1 MPRFAPLLALLAA
14 LPTVAQPRVGAGQP
28 AGLQARLDAAVAEVM
43 PRVVEWRRHVH
54 QNPELSN
61 REMETAAYV
70 ADHLRRLGIEVE
82 TGVARTGV
90 VGTLRGGRPG
100 PTVALRADMD
110 ALPVTE
116 QTGLPYASTVRTVY
130 NGLDVGVMHACGH
143 DAHVGMLMGV
153 AEVLA
158 EVREDLPGTVVFL
171 FQPAEEGAPAGES
184 PAGAE
189 AMVLEGAIDGVDAVF
204 GVHVTSSFE
213 VGELKTRP
221 GAMMASADDLRIV
234 VRGKQTH
241 GAYPWGG
248 VDPIATS
255 ALIVNGLQTIVSRQ
269 MDLTKAPAV
278 VTIGRIDGGVRS
290 NIIPDSV
297 LMIGTVRA
305 LDDGM
310 RAGLHDRIRR
320 TATQIAESQGA
331 TAEVTIA
338 AEYGYPVTANSAALL
353 RQMTPTLAAVAGDG
367 LDTEVA
373 PVLGAEDFSY
383 YANEVPGLFLW
394 LGIRTPGASR
404 DLFPPNHSP
413 LFRIDEDALPLGVRA
428 LAHLAVD
435 YLEGG
440 EGAAAGGP

>member
-1 MPRFAPLLALLAA
+1 MPKPLVLLLAA
-14 LPTVAQPRVGAGQP
+14 LVAAPLAAAPAAAQATPDDDLTERVD
-28 AGLQARLDAAVAEVM
+28 RLVAD
-43 PRVVEWRRHVH
+43 VVPNVVAYRRHVH
-54 QNPELSN
+54 EHPELSN
-61 REMETAAYV
+61 RETETAAYV
-70 ADHLRRLGIEVE
+70 ARHLAGLGIEVR

-90 VGTLRGGRPG
+90 VGVLKGGRPG

-116 QTGLPYASTVRTVY
+116 QVDLPFASTVRTVY
-130 NGLDVGVMHACGH
+130 NGMEVGVMHACGH
-143 DAHVGMLMGV
+143 DAHVGILMGV

-158 EVREDLPGTVVFL
+158 AVREDLPGTVVFL
-171 FQPAEEGAPAGES
+171 FQPAEEGAPAGEA

-189 AMVLEGAIDGVDAVF
+189 LMVAEGALDGVDAIF
-204 GVHVTSSFE
+204 GLHVTSSFE
-213 VGELKTRP
+213 VGDLKTRP
-221 GAMMASADDLRIV
+221 GSMMASADDLRIV
-234 VRGKQTH
+234 VTGKQTH

-248 VDPIATS
+248 VDPVATS
-255 ALIVNGLQTIVSRQ
+255 ALVVTGLQTIVSRQ

-297 LMIGTVRA
+297 LMIGTIRA
-305 LDDGM
+305 LDDAM
-310 RAGLHDRIRR
+310 RGDLHERIRR
-320 TATQIAESQGA
+320 TAEGIAESQGA

-338 AEYGYPVTANSAALL
+338 GEYGYPVTANDAGLL
-353 RQMTPTLAAVAGDG
+353 TRMTPTLARVAGDG
-367 LDTEVA
+367 LDMDVA

-394 LGIRTPGASR
+394 LGVRTPGASR
-404 DLFPPNHSP
+404 ELFPPNHSP

-435 YLEGG
+435 YLQGSEG
-440 EGAAAGGP
+440 

>member
-1 MPRFAPLLALLAA
+1 MLKPALAA
-14 LPTVAQPRVGAGQP
+14 LAALVALPALAQADGPRTDLADRV
-28 AGLQARLDAAVAEVM
+28 DALVADVA
-43 PRVVEWRRHVH
+43 PDVVAYRRHVH
-54 QNPELSN
+54 ENPELSN
-61 REMETAAYV
+61 RETQTAAYV
-70 ADHLRRLGIEVE
+70 AEHLAGLGIEVR

-90 VGTLRGGRPG
+90 VGVLTGGRPG

-116 QTGLPYASTVRTVY
+116 RVDLPFASTVTTVY
-130 NGLDVGVMHACGH
+130 NGMEVGVMHACGH
-143 DAHVGMLMGV
+143 DAHVGILMGV

-158 EVREDLPGTVVFL
+158 AVRDELPGTVVFL
-171 FQPAEEGAPAGES
+171 FQPAEEGAPAGEA

-189 AMVLEGAIDGVDAVF
+189 LMVAEGALGGAEAVF
-204 GVHVTSSFE
+204 GLHVTSAFE
-213 VGELKTRP
+213 VGQLATRP
-221 GAMMASADDLRIV
+221 GSMMASADNLEIV

-248 VDPIATS
+248 VDPVATS
-255 ALIVNGLQTIVSRQ
+255 ALVVTGLQTIVSRQ

-297 LMIGTVRA
+297 AMIGTIRA

-310 RAGLHDRIRR
+310 RAELHDRIRR
-320 TATQIAESQGA
+320 TATDIASSQGA
-331 TAEVTIA
+331 TATVTIA
-338 AEYGYPVTANSAALL
+338 DEYGYPVTANDPALL
-353 RQMTPTLAAVAGDG
+353 DRMAPTLQRVAGDG
-367 LDTEVA
+367 LDTDVA

-383 YANEVPGLFLW
+383 FANEVPGLFLW
-394 LGIRTPGASR
+394 LGIRTPGAS
-404 DLFPPNHSP
+404 DELFPPNHSP

-428 LAHLAVD
+428 LAQLAVG

-440 EGAAAGGP
+440 AGR

>member
-1 MPRFAPLLALLAA
+1 MRTALACLLALAA
-14 LPTVAQPRVGAGQP
+14 FPASAQE
-28 AGLQARLDAAVAEVM
+28 GLEARIDALVAEVT
-43 PRVVEWRRHVH
+43 PSVVEYRRHVH
-54 QNPELSN
+54 RNPELSN
-61 REMETAAYV
+61 REVETAAYV
-70 ADHLRRLGIEVE
+70 EAHLRALGLEVRA
-82 TGVARTGV
+82 GVARTGV
-90 VGTLRGGRPG
+90 VGTLRGGLPG

-116 QTGLPYASTVRTVY
+116 RADVPFASTVRAVY

-158 EVREDLPGTVVFL
+158 AVRDELPGTVVFL
-171 FQPAEEGAPAGES
+171 FQPAEEGAPAGEA

-189 AMVLEGAIDGVDAVF
+189 QMVAEGALDGVEAVF
-204 GVHVTSSFE
+204 GLHVTSSFE

-234 VRGKQTH
+234 VTGKQTH

-248 VDPIATS
+248 VDPIVAS
-255 ALIVNGLQTIVSRQ
+255 AQIVTGLQTIVSRQ

-278 VTIGRIDGGVRS
+278 VTVGRIDGGVRS

-297 LMIGTVRA
+297 LMVGTVRA
-305 LDDGM
+305 LDADM
-310 RAGLHDRIRR
+310 RGELHERIRR
-320 TATQIAESQGA
+320 TATGIAESQGA
-331 TAEVTIA
+331 SAEVTIA
-338 AEYGYPVTANSAALL
+338 AEYGYPVTANDAALL
-353 RQMTPTLAAVAGDG
+353 ERMAPTLGAVAGDG
-367 LDTEVA
+367 FDADVA

-394 LGIRTPGASR
+394 LGIRTPGADR
-404 DLFPPNHSP
+404 ERFPPNHSP

-428 LAHLAVD
+428 LAHLAVG
-435 YLEGG
+435 YLR
-440 EGAAAGGP
+440 GAG

>member
-1 MPRFAPLLALLAA
+1 MRPLAPLAVLA
-14 LPTVAQPRVGAGQP
+14 
-28 AGLQARLDAAVAEVM
+28 AAVALSSSPRAQADLDARVDALVAEVV
-43 PRVVEWRRHVH
+43 PRVVEYRRHVH

-61 REMETAAYV
+61 RETETAAYV
-70 ADHLRRLGIEVE
+70 ADHLRQLGLEVE

-116 QTGLPYASTVRTVY
+116 RVDLPFASTARSVY
-130 NGLDVGVMHACGH
+130 NGMEVGVMHACGH

-158 EVREDLPGTVVFL
+158 EVRDELPGTVVFL
-171 FQPAEEGAPAGES
+171 FQPAEEGAPAGEA

-189 AMVLEGAIDGVDAVF
+189 QMVAEGALADAEAVF
-204 GVHVTSSFE
+204 GLHVTSSFE

-234 VRGKQTH
+234 VTGRQTH
-241 GAYPWGG
+241 GAYPWEG
-248 VDPIATS
+248 VDPIVTS
-255 ALIVNGLQTIVSRQ
+255 AQIINGLQTIVSRQ

-278 VTIGRIDGGVRS
+278 VTVGRIDGGVRS
-290 NIIPDSV
+290 NIVPDSV
-297 LMIGTVRA
+297 LMVGTVRA
-305 LDDGM
+305 LDGAM
-310 RAGLHDRIRR
+310 RGELHDRIRR
-320 TATQIAESQGA
+320 TATSIAESQGA
-331 TAEVTIA
+331 TAAVTIA
-338 AEYGYPVTANSAALL
+338 GEYGYPVTSNDAALL
-353 RQMTPTLAAVAGDG
+353 ERMTPTLRAVAGDG
-367 LDTEVA
+367 FDPNVA

-383 YANEVPGLFLW
+383 YADEVPGLFLW

-404 DLFPPNHSP
+404 ETFPPNHSP

-428 LAHLAVD
+428 LAHLALD
-435 YLEGG
+435 YLQG
-440 EGAAAGGP
+440 EG

>member
-1 MPRFAPLLALLAA
+1 MAPSSRFIAAA
-14 LPTVAQPRVGAGQP
+14 LVLGLAPVASAQ
-28 AGLQARLDAAVAEVM
+28 AGLGARIDALVAEAT
-43 PRVVEWRRHVH
+43 PNVVEYRRHVH
-54 QNPELSN
+54 QHPELSN
-61 REMETAAYV
+61 RETETAAYV
-70 ADHLRRLGIEVE
+70 AAHLARLGLEVE

-116 QTGLPYASTVRTVY
+116 RVDVPFASTVRVVY
-130 NGLDVGVMHACGH
+130 NDLEVGVMHACGH

-158 EVREDLPGTVVFL
+158 AVRDDLPGTVVFL
-171 FQPAEEGAPAGES
+171 FQPAEEGAPAGEA

-189 AMVLEGAIDGVDAVF
+189 QMVAEGALSGVDAIF
-204 GVHVTSSFE
+204 GLHVTSNFE

-234 VRGKQTH
+234 VTGKQTH

-248 VDPIATS
+248 VDPVVAS
-255 ALIVNGLQTIVSRQ
+255 AQIVTGLQTIVSRQ

-297 LMIGTVRA
+297 LMVGTIRA
-305 LDDGM
+305 LDADM
-310 RAGLHDRIRR
+310 RAGLHERVRR
-320 TATQIAESQGA
+320 TATSIAESQGA
-331 TAEVTIA
+331 TADVAIA
-338 AEYGYPVTANSAALL
+338 GEYGYPVTANDAALL
-353 RQMTPTLAAVAGDG
+353 DRMAPTLRAVAGEGFDPA
-367 LDTEVA
+367 VA
-373 PVLGAEDFSY
+373 PILGAEDFSY

-394 LGIRTPGASR
+394 LGIRTPGADR

-413 LFRIDEDALPLGVRA
+413 LFRIDEAALPLGVRA
-428 LAHLAVD
+428 LARLAVGF
-435 YLEGG
+435 LEGG
-440 EGAAAGGP
+440 A

>member
-1 MPRFAPLLALLAA
+1 MSRLLPLATLVAALALPSVAHAQGPPGGLAERVDA
-14 LPTVAQPRVGAGQP
+14 LV
-28 AGLQARLDAAVAEVM
+28 DEVM
-43 PRVVEWRRHVH
+43 PRVIEYRRHVH

-61 REMETAAYV
+61 RETETAAYV
-70 ADHLRRLGIEVE
+70 ADHLARLGIEVE
-82 TGVARTGV
+82 TGVAQTGV

-116 QTGLPYASTVRTVY
+116 QVDVPFASTVRSVY
-130 NGLDVGVMHACGH
+130 NGMEVGVMHACGH

-158 EVREDLPGTVVFL
+158 AVRDELPGTVVFL
-171 FQPAEEGAPAGES
+171 FQPAEEGAPAGEA

-189 AMVLEGAIDGVDAVF
+189 QMVAEGVLDGVGAVF
-204 GVHVTSSFE
+204 GLHVTSTHE

-234 VRGKQTH
+234 VHGKQTH

-248 VDPIATS
+248 VDPIVTS
-255 ALIVNGLQTIVSRQ
+255 AQIVNGLQTIVSRQ
-269 MDLTKAPAV
+269 MDLTTAPAV

-297 LMIGTVRA
+297 LMIGTIRA
-305 LDDGM
+305 LDAEM
-310 RAGLHDRIRR
+310 RAGLHERIRR
-320 TATQIAESQGA
+320 TATSIAASQGA
-331 TAEVTIA
+331 TADVAIA
-338 AEYGYPVTANSAALL
+338 AEYGYPVTSNDADLL
-353 RQMTPTLAAVAGDG
+353 RRMTPTLEAVAGDG
-367 LDTEVA
+367 LDTDVA

-383 YANEVPGLFLW
+383 YAGEVPGLFLW

-404 DLFPPNHSP
+404 EAFPPNHSP

-435 YLEGG
+435 YLQGG
-440 EGAAAGGP
+440 G

>member
-1 MPRFAPLLALLAA
+1 MRPLAPLAA
-14 LPTVAQPRVGAGQP
+14 LVVALVP
-28 AGLQARLDAAVAEVM
+28 AALAQASPDLDERIDALVADVM
-43 PRVVEWRRHVH
+43 PRVVEYRRHVH

-61 REMETAAYV
+61 REVETAAYV
-70 ADHLRRLGIEVE
+70 ADHLRQLGLEVE

-116 QTGLPYASTVRTVY
+116 QVDLPFASTVRSVY
-130 NGLDVGVMHACGH
+130 NGMEVGVMHACGH

-158 EVREDLPGTVVFL
+158 AVRDELPGTVVFL
-171 FQPAEEGAPAGES
+171 FQPAEEGAPAGEA

-189 AMVLEGAIDGVDAVF
+189 QMVAEGALGDAEAVF
-204 GVHVTSSFE
+204 GLHVTSSFE

-234 VRGKQTH
+234 VTGKQTH

-248 VDPIATS
+248 VDPIVTA
-255 ALIVNGLQTIVSRQ
+255 AQIVTGLQTIVSRQ

-278 VTIGRIDGGVRS
+278 VTVGRIDGGVRS

-297 LMIGTVRA
+297 LMVGTVRA
-305 LDDGM
+305 LDGAM
-310 RAGLHDRIRR
+310 RGELHDRIRR
-320 TATQIAESQGA
+320 TATSIAESQGA

-338 AEYGYPVTANSAALL
+338 AEYGYPVTANDAALL
-353 RQMTPTLAAVAGDG
+353 DRMTPTLQSVAGDG
-367 LDTEVA
+367 LDTAVA

-383 YANEVPGLFLW
+383 YAGEVPGLFLW

-404 DLFPPNHSP
+404 ELFPPNHSP

-435 YLEGG
+435 YLEGD
-440 EGAAAGGP
+440 A

>member
-1 MPRFAPLLALLAA
+1 MPALRPALAA
-14 LPTVAQPRVGAGQP
+14 LAALVALPALAQADGPSPDLDERVDALVAG
-28 AGLQARLDAAVAEVM
+28 VM
-43 PRVVEWRRHVH
+43 PDVVEWRRHLH
-54 QNPELSN
+54 EHPELSN
-61 REMETAAYV
+61 REVETAAYV
-70 ADHLRRLGIEVE
+70 AAHLRELGMNVQ

-90 VGTLRGGRPG
+90 VGVLRGGRPG

-116 QTGLPYASTVRTVY
+116 QVDLPFASTVTSVY
-130 NGLDVGVMHACGH
+130 NGMEVGVMHACGH
-143 DAHVGMLMGV
+143 DAHVGILMGV

-158 EVREDLPGTVVFL
+158 AVRDELPGTVVFL
-171 FQPAEEGAPAGES
+171 FQPAEEGAPAGEA

-189 AMVLEGAIDGVDAVF
+189 QMVAEGALGDAEAVF
-204 GVHVTSSFE
+204 GLHVTSSFE

-221 GAMMASADDLRIV
+221 GGMMASADNLEIV

-248 VDPIATS
+248 VDPVATS
-255 ALIVNGLQTIVSRQ
+255 ALVVTGLQTIVSRQ

-297 LMIGTVRA
+297 TMIGTIRA
-305 LDDGM
+305 LDGAM
-310 RAGLHDRIRR
+310 RAELHDRIRR
-320 TATQIAESQGA
+320 TATGIAESQGA
-331 TAEVTIA
+331 TATVTIA
-338 AEYGYPVTANSAALL
+338 DEYGYPVTANDPGLL
-353 RQMTPTLAAVAGDG
+353 DRMTPTLARVAGAG

-394 LGIRTPGASR
+394 LGVRTPGASR
-404 DLFPPNHSP
+404 EAFPPNHSP
-413 LFRIDEDALPLGVRA
+413 LFRIDEAALPLGVRA
-428 LAHLAVD
+428 LAHLAVG
-435 YLEGG
+435 YLQGGAEG
-440 EGAAAGGP
+440 

>member
-1 MPRFAPLLALLAA
+1 MRALLLALVAA
-14 LPTVAQPRVGAGQP
+14 LPLAAQPVA
-28 AGLQARLDAAVAEVM
+28 LDARIDRAVAEVT
-43 PRVVEWRRHVH
+43 PRVVEYRRHLH
-54 QNPELSN
+54 QRPELSN
-61 REMETAAYV
+61 RETETAAYV
-70 ADHLRRLGIEVE
+70 AAHLRALGIDVR

-116 QTGLPYASTVRTVY
+116 QVDLPFASTVRTTY

-143 DAHVGMLMGV
+143 DAHVGILMGV
-153 AEVLA
+153 AEILA
-158 EVREDLPGTVVFL
+158 GMRDDLPGTVVFL
-171 FQPAEEGAPAGES
+171 FQPAEEGAPAGEA

-189 AMVLEGAIDGVDAVF
+189 QMVAEGALDGVDAVF
-204 GVHVTSSFE
+204 GLHVTSQHQ

-221 GAMMASADDLRIV
+221 GGMMASADDLRIV

-255 ALIVNGLQTIVSRQ
+255 ALIVTGLQTIVSRQ
-269 MDLTKAPAV
+269 MDLTTAPAV

-297 LMIGTVRA
+297 AMIGTVRA
-305 LDDGM
+305 LDDEM
-310 RAGLHDRIRR
+310 RRQLHTRIRR
-320 TATQIAESQGA
+320 TATLIAESQGA

-338 AEYGYPVTANSAALL
+338 GEYGYPVTANDADLL
-353 RQMTPTLAAVAGDG
+353 RRMTPTLRAVAGDG
-367 LDTEVA
+367 LDTNVS

-383 YANEVPGLFLW
+383 FANAVPGVFLW
-394 LGIRTPGASR
+394 LGIRTPGAS
-404 DLFPPNHSP
+404 DQAFPPNHSP
-413 LFRIDEDALPLGVRA
+413 LFRIDEAAFPLGVQA
-428 LAHLAVD
+428 LARLAVD
-435 YLEGG
+435 YLRGG
-440 EGAAAGGP
+440 

>member
-1 MPRFAPLLALLAA
+1 MPRLVLAA
-14 LPTVAQPRVGAGQP
+14 LAALVALPALAQADRPDLAARV
-28 AGLQARLDAAVAEVM
+28 DALVPEVM
-43 PRVVEWRRHVH
+43 PRVVEYRRHIH

-61 REMETAAYV
+61 RETETAAYV
-70 ADHLRRLGIEVE
+70 AEHLAGLGIEVR

-90 VGTLRGGRPG
+90 VGVLRGGRPG

-116 QTGLPYASTVRTVY
+116 QVDLPFASTATSIY
-130 NGLDVGVMHACGH
+130 NGMEVGVMHACGH

-158 EVREDLPGTVVFL
+158 AVRDELPGTVVFL
-171 FQPAEEGAPAGES
+171 FQPAEEGAPAGEA

-189 AMVLEGAIDGVDAVF
+189 QMVAEGALGEAEAVF
-204 GVHVTSSFE
+204 GLHVTSSHE

-221 GAMMASADDLRIV
+221 GGMMASADNLEIV

-255 ALIVNGLQTIVSRQ
+255 ALIVTGLQTIVSRQ
-269 MDLTKAPAV
+269 MDLTTAPAV

-297 LMIGTVRA
+297 LMVGTIRA
-305 LDDGM
+305 LDGGM
-310 RAGLHDRIRR
+310 RAELHERIRR
-320 TATQIAESQGA
+320 TATDIASSQGA
-331 TAEVTIA
+331 TATVTIA
-338 AEYGYPVTANSAALL
+338 DEYGYPVTANDPALL
-353 RQMTPTLAAVAGDG
+353 RRMTPTLQRVAGDG
-367 LDTEVA
+367 LDTDVA

-383 YANEVPGLFLW
+383 YANTVPGLFVW

-404 DLFPPNHSP
+404 EAFPPNHSP
-413 LFRIDEDALPLGVRA
+413 LFRIDEDALPLGVRT
-428 LAHLAVD
+428 LAQLAVG
-435 YLEGG
+435 YLDGG
-440 EGAAAGGP
+440 A

>member
-1 MPRFAPLLALLAA
+1 MVRFLLASLALAFA
-14 LPTVAQPRVGAGQP
+14 LGASAQSGSGP
-28 AGLQARLDAAVAEVM
+28 ALDARVEAVL
-43 PRVVEWRRHVH
+43 PNVVEYRRHVH
-54 QNPELSN
+54 ENPELSN
-61 REMETAAYV
+61 RETETAAYV
-70 ADHLRRLGIEVE
+70 ADHLARLGIEVR

-90 VGTLRGGRPG
+90 VGTLRGASPG

-116 QTGLPYASTVRTVY
+116 QVDLPFASTVRTVY

-143 DAHVGMLMGV
+143 DAHVGILMGV

-158 EVREDLPGTVVFL
+158 PMRDELAGTVVFL
-171 FQPAEEGAPAGES
+171 FQPAEEGAPAGEA

-189 AMVLEGAIDGVDAVF
+189 QMVAEGALDGVDAVF
-204 GVHVTSSFE
+204 GLHVTSSFE
-213 VGELKTRP
+213 VGDLKTTP

-269 MDLTKAPAV
+269 LDLTRAPAV

-297 LMIGTVRA
+297 LMVGTIRS
-305 LDDGM
+305 LDADM
-310 RAGLHDRIRR
+310 RAELHTRIRR
-320 TATQIAESQGA
+320 TVTQIAESQGA
-331 TAEVTIA
+331 TAEVAIA
-338 AEYGYPVTANSAALL
+338 GEYGYPVTSNDAALL
-353 RQMTPTLAAVAGDG
+353 RRMAPTLERVAGAGFDA
-367 LDTEVA
+367 EVA

-383 YANEVPGLFLW
+383 YAREVPGVFLW

-404 DLFPPNHSP
+404 EAFPPNHSP
-413 LFRIDEDALPLGVRA
+413 LFRIDEAALPLGVRA
-428 LAHLAVD
+428 LTELALD
-435 YLEGG
+435 YLQS
-440 EGAAAGGP
+440 

>member
-1 MPRFAPLLALLAA
+1 MLRPALLALVASSFA
-14 LPTVAQPRVGAGQP
+14 LPAAAQAD
-28 AGLQARLDAAVAEVM
+28 LDARVADVM
-43 PRVVEWRRHVH
+43 PSVIEYRRHIH

-61 REMETAAYV
+61 RETETAAYV
-70 ADHLRRLGIEVE
+70 ADHLAGLGIEVR

-90 VGTLRGGRPG
+90 VGTLRGARPG

-116 QTGLPYASTVRTVY
+116 QVDLPFASTVRAVY

-143 DAHVGMLMGV
+143 DAHVGILMGV

-158 EVREDLPGTVVFL
+158 GMRDELAGTVVFL
-171 FQPAEEGAPAGES
+171 FQPAEEGAPAGEA

-189 AMVLEGAIDGVDAVF
+189 AMVAQGALDGVDAVF
-204 GVHVTSSFE
+204 GLHVTSSFE

-221 GAMMASADDLRIV
+221 GSMMASADDLRIV

-269 MDLTKAPAV
+269 LDLTKAPAV

-305 LDDGM
+305 LDAGM
-310 RAGLHDRIRR
+310 RDELHTRIRR
-320 TATQIAESQGA
+320 TVASIAESQGA
-331 TAEVTIA
+331 TADVTIA
-338 AEYGYPVTANSAALL
+338 GEYGYPVTANDADLL
-353 RQMTPTLAAVAGDG
+353 RQMTPTLARVAGEGFDPA
-367 LDTEVA
+367 VA

-383 YANEVPGLFLW
+383 YAREVPGLFVW

-404 DLFPPNHSP
+404 EAFPPNHSP

-428 LAHLAVD
+428 LTALALD
-435 YLEGG
+435 YLDG
-440 EGAAAGGP
+440 

>member
-1 MPRFAPLLALLAA
+1 MAA
-14 LPTVAQPRVGAGQP
+14 LIAEVTPRVI
-28 AGLQARLDAAVAEVM
+28 EY
-43 PRVVEWRRHVH
+43 RRHVH
-54 QNPELSN
+54 ANPELSN
-61 REMETAAYV
+61 RETETAAYV
-70 ADHLRRLGIEVE
+70 AAHLRALGMEVQ

-90 VGTLRGGRPG
+90 VGVLRGGRPG

-116 QTGLPYASTVRTVY
+116 QVGLPFASTVRATY

-143 DAHVGMLMGV
+143 DAHVGILMGV

-158 EVREDLPGTVVFL
+158 AMREDLPGTVRFL
-171 FQPAEEGAPAGES
+171 FQPAEEGAPAGEA

-189 AMVLEGAIDGVDAVF
+189 QMVAEGALGDAEAVF
-204 GVHVTSSFE
+204 GLHVTSSHE
-213 VGELKTRP
+213 VGQLKTRP

-248 VDPIATS
+248 VDPIAAS
-255 ALIVNGLQTIVSRQ
+255 AQIVNGLQTIVSRQ
-269 MDLTKAPAV
+269 MDITRAPAV

-305 LDDGM
+305 LDAEM
-310 RAGLHDRIRR
+310 RVQLHERIRR
-320 TATQIAESQGA
+320 TATSIAEASGA
-331 TAEVTIA
+331 TAEVTLA
-338 AEYGYPVTANSAALL
+338 GEYGYPVTANSAALL
-353 RQMTPTLAAVAGDG
+353 ARMTPTLRAVAGDG

-404 DLFPPNHSP
+404 EDFPPNHSP
-413 LFRIDEDALPLGVRA
+413 LFRIDEAALPMGVEA
-428 LAHLAVD
+428 LTRLALD
-435 YLEGG
+435 YLG
-440 EGAAAGGP
+440 AGG

>member
-1 MPRFAPLLALLAA
+1 M
-14 LPTVAQPRVGAGQP
+14 
-28 AGLQARLDAAVAEVM
+28 AEVA
-43 PRVVEWRRHVH
+43 PNVVAYRRHVH
-54 QNPELSN
+54 EYPELSN
-61 REMETAAYV
+61 REVETAAYV
-70 ADHLRRLGIEVE
+70 AEHLRGLGIETQ

-90 VGTLRGGRPG
+90 VGVLRGGRPG

-116 QTGLPYASTVRTVY
+116 RVDLPFASQVRSVY
-130 NGLDVGVMHACGH
+130 NGMEVGVMHACGH

-158 EVREDLPGTVVFL
+158 AVRDELPGTVVFL
-171 FQPAEEGAPAGES
+171 FQPAEEGAPAGEA

-189 AMVLEGAIDGVDAVF
+189 LMVIEGALDGVDAVF
-204 GVHVTSSFE
+204 GLHVTSTHE
-213 VGELKTRP
+213 VGQLKTRP
-221 GAMMASADDLRIV
+221 GSMMASADNLEII

-248 VDPIATS
+248 VDPVATS
-255 ALIVNGLQTIVSRQ
+255 ALVVTGLQTIVSRQ

-297 LMIGTVRA
+297 AMIGTIRA
-305 LDDGM
+305 LDGAM
-310 RAGLHDRIRR
+310 RAELHDRIRR
-320 TATQIAESQGA
+320 TATGIAESQGA
-331 TAEVTIA
+331 TATVTIA
-338 AEYGYPVTANSAALL
+338 DEYGYPVTANSAALL
-353 RQMTPTLAAVAGDG
+353 DRMTPTLRRVAGDG
-367 LDTEVA
+367 LDTDVA

-404 DLFPPNHSP
+404 EAFPPNHSP
-413 LFRIDEDALPLGVRA
+413 LFRIDEDALPLGVRT
-428 LAHLAVD
+428 LAQLAVG
-435 YLEGG
+435 YLEG
-440 EGAAAGGP
+440 EG

>member
-1 MPRFAPLLALLAA
+1 MSALRSALVALAA
-14 LPTVAQPRVGAGQP
+14 LVALPALAQADGPAAPDLAERV
-28 AGLQARLDAAVAEVM
+28 DALVAD
-43 PRVVEWRRHVH
+43 VVPDVVTWRRHIH
-54 QNPELSN
+54 EHPELSN
-61 REMETAAYV
+61 REVETAAYV
-70 ADHLRRLGIEVE
+70 AAHLRGLGMDVQ

-90 VGTLRGGRPG
+90 VGVLRGGRPG

-116 QTGLPYASTVRTVY
+116 QVDLPFASTVTSVY
-130 NGLDVGVMHACGH
+130 NGMEVGVMHACGH
-143 DAHVGMLMGV
+143 DAHVGILMGV

-158 EVREDLPGTVVFL
+158 AVRDELPGTVVFL
-171 FQPAEEGAPAGES
+171 FQPAEEGAPAGEA

-189 AMVLEGAIDGVDAVF
+189 QMVAEGALGDAEAVF
-204 GVHVTSSFE
+204 GLHVTSSFE

-221 GAMMASADDLRIV
+221 GGMMASADNLEIV

-248 VDPIATS
+248 VDPVATS
-255 ALIVNGLQTIVSRQ
+255 ALVVTGLQTIVSRQ

-297 LMIGTVRA
+297 TMIGTVRA

-310 RAGLHDRIRR
+310 RAELHDRIRR
-320 TATQIAESQGA
+320 TATSIAESQGA
-331 TAEVTIA
+331 TATVTIA
-338 AEYGYPVTANSAALL
+338 DEYGYPVTANDPALL
-353 RQMTPTLAAVAGDG
+353 ERMTPTLARVAGGG
-367 LDTEVA
+367 LDTAVA

-394 LGIRTPGASR
+394 LGVRTPGASR
-404 DLFPPNHSP
+404 EQFPPNHSP

-428 LAHLAVD
+428 LAQLAVG
-435 YLEGG
+435 YLQD
-440 EGAAAGGP
+440 GA

>member
-1 MPRFAPLLALLAA
+1 MLRLALLALVAVPLA
-14 LPTVAQPRVGAGQP
+14 LPAAAQAD
-28 AGLQARLDAAVAEVM
+28 LDARVAAVM
-43 PRVVEWRRHVH
+43 PSVIEHRRHVH

-61 REMETAAYV
+61 RETETAAYV
-70 ADHLRRLGIEVE
+70 ADHLARLGLEVRR
-82 TGVARTGV
+82 GVARTGV
-90 VGTLRGGRPG
+90 VGTLRGAQPG

-116 QTGLPYASTVRTVY
+116 QVDLPFASTVRAVY

-143 DAHVGMLMGV
+143 DAHVGILMGV

-158 EVREDLPGTVVFL
+158 GMRDELAGTVVFL

-189 AMVLEGAIDGVDAVF
+189 AMVAEGVLDGVDAVF
-204 GVHVTSSFE
+204 GLHVTSSFE

-221 GAMMASADDLRIV
+221 GSMMASADDLRIV
-234 VRGKQTH
+234 VHGKQTH

-255 ALIVNGLQTIVSRQ
+255 ALIVTGLQTIVSRQ
-269 MDLTKAPAV
+269 LDLTKAPAV

-305 LDDGM
+305 LDAGM
-310 RAGLHDRIRR
+310 RDELHTRIRR
-320 TATQIAESQGA
+320 TVALIAESQGA
-331 TAEVTIA
+331 TAEVTLA
-338 AEYGYPVTANSAALL
+338 GEYGYPVTANDADLLL
-353 RQMTPTLAAVAGDG
+353 RMTPTLARVAGAGFDPA
-367 LDTEVA
+367 VA

-383 YANEVPGLFLW
+383 YANEVPGLFVW

-404 DLFPPNHSP
+404 EAFPPNHSP

-428 LAHLAVD
+428 LTELALD
-435 YLEGG
+435 YLEG
-440 EGAAAGGP
+440 

>member
-1 MPRFAPLLALLAA
+1 MRPLASLAA
-14 LPTVAQPRVGAGQP
+14 LVAALAP
-28 AGLQARLDAAVAEVM
+28 AALAQAAPDLDERIDALVADVM
-43 PRVVEWRRHVH
+43 PRVVEYRRHVH

-61 REMETAAYV
+61 REVETAAYV
-70 ADHLRRLGIEVE
+70 ADHLRQLGLEVE

-116 QTGLPYASTVRTVY
+116 QVDLPFASTVRSVY

-158 EVREDLPGTVVFL
+158 AVRDELPGTVVFL
-171 FQPAEEGAPAGES
+171 FQPAEEGAPAGEA

-189 AMVLEGAIDGVDAVF
+189 QMVAEGALGDAEAVF
-204 GVHVTSSFE
+204 GLHVTSSFE

-234 VRGKQTH
+234 VTGKQTH

-248 VDPIATS
+248 VDPIVTA
-255 ALIVNGLQTIVSRQ
+255 AQIVTGLQTIVSRQ
-269 MDLTKAPAV
+269 LDLTKAPAV
-278 VTIGRIDGGVRS
+278 VTVGRIDGGVRS

-297 LMIGTVRA
+297 LMVGTIRA
-305 LDDGM
+305 LDGAM
-310 RAGLHDRIRR
+310 RGELHDRIRR
-320 TATQIAESQGA
+320 TATSIAESQGA

-338 AEYGYPVTANSAALL
+338 AEYGYPVTANDAALL
-353 RQMTPTLAAVAGDG
+353 DRMTPTLWAVAGDG
-367 LDTEVA
+367 LDTAVP

-404 DLFPPNHSP
+404 ELFPPNHSP
-413 LFRIDEDALPLGVRA
+413 LFRIDEDALPLGVRT

-435 YLEGG
+435 YLHG
-440 EGAAAGGP
+440 ES

>member
-1 MPRFAPLLALLAA
+1 MPRLAPLALFLALAPLAA
-14 LPTVAQPRVGAGQP
+14 EAQPATPEAGSV
-28 AGLQARLDAAVAEVM
+28 AARVAEVM
-43 PRVVEWRRHVH
+43 PRVIEYRRHVH
-54 QNPELSN
+54 ANPELSN
-61 REMETAAYV
+61 REVETAAYV
-70 ADHLRRLGIEVE
+70 AEHLRGLGIEVE

-90 VGTLRGGRPG
+90 VGVLRGGLPG

-116 QTGLPYASTVRTVY
+116 QVDLPFASTVRTTY

-143 DAHVGMLMGV
+143 DAHVGILMGV

-158 EVREDLPGTVVFL
+158 SMRDEIPGTVRFL
-171 FQPAEEGAPAGES
+171 FQPAEEGAPAGEA

-189 AMVLEGAIDGVDAVF
+189 QMVAEGALGDAGAVF
-204 GVHVTSSFE
+204 GLHVTSSFE

-248 VDPIATS
+248 VDPIAAS
-255 ALIVNGLQTIVSRQ
+255 AQIVNGLQTIVSRQ

-305 LDDGM
+305 LDAEM
-310 RAGLHDRIRR
+310 RVQLHERIRR
-320 TATQIAESQGA
+320 TATSIAEASGA
-331 TAEVTIA
+331 TAEVTLA
-338 AEYGYPVTANSAALL
+338 AEYGYPVTANSADLL
-353 RQMTPTLAAVAGDG
+353 AQMTPTLRAIAGDG
-367 LDTEVA
+367 LDTGVA

-394 LGIRTPGASR
+394 LGIRTPGADR
-404 DLFPPNHSP
+404 EAFPPNHSP
-413 LFRIDEDALPLGVRA
+413 LFRIDEDALPMGVEA
-428 LAHLAVD
+428 LTRLALD
-435 YLEGG
+435 YLR
-440 EGAAAGGP
+440 AGG

>member
-1 MPRFAPLLALLAA
+1 MHRLFPLAVLALTFSAS
-14 LPTVAQPRVGAGQP
+14 AQTDLGA
-28 AGLQARLDAAVAEVM
+28 RIDAAVAEVM
-43 PRVVEWRRHVH
+43 PRVVEFRRHLH
-54 QNPELSN
+54 ANPELSN
-61 REMETAAYV
+61 RETETAAYV
-70 ADHLRRLGIEVE
+70 ARHLADLGIEVQ

-116 QTGLPYASTVRTVY
+116 QVDLSFASTVRSVY

-158 EVREDLPGTVVFL
+158 GIREELPGTVVFL
-171 FQPAEEGAPAGES
+171 FQPAEEGAPAGEA

-189 AMVLEGAIDGVDAVF
+189 QMVAEGVLDGVDAIF
-204 GVHVTSSFE
+204 GIHVTSSFE
-213 VGELKTRP
+213 VGELNTRP
-221 GAMMASADDLRIV
+221 GGMMASADDLRIV
-234 VRGKQTH
+234 VTGKQTH

-248 VDPIATS
+248 VDPIVTS
-255 ALIVNGLQTIVSRQ
+255 AQIVTGLQTIVSRQ

-297 LMIGTVRA
+297 LMIGTIRA
-305 LDDGM
+305 LDDAM
-310 RAGLHDRIRR
+310 RGELHDRIRR
-320 TATQIAESQGA
+320 TATSIAESQGA

-338 AEYGYPVTANSAALL
+338 AEYGYPVTANDAALL
-353 RQMTPTLAAVAGDG
+353 RRMTPTLATVAGDG
-367 LDTEVA
+367 LDTDVA

-383 YANEVPGLFLW
+383 YANEIPGLFLW
-394 LGIRTPGASR
+394 LGIRTPGADR
-404 DLFPPNHSP
+404 TLFPPNHSP

-435 YLEGG
+435 FLQG
-440 EGAAAGGP
+440 E

>member
-1 MPRFAPLLALLAA
+1 MLRSLLLAA
-14 LPTVAQPRVGAGQP
+14 LAAALVLPLTARAQATPDALDDRID
-28 AGLQARLDAAVAEVM
+28 RLVAEAM
-43 PRVVEWRRHVH
+43 PRVIEYRRHIH

-61 REMETAAYV
+61 REVETAAYV
-70 ADHLRRLGIEVE
+70 ADHLARLGIEVQ

-116 QTGLPYASTVRTVY
+116 QVDLPFASTVQTVY
-130 NGLDVGVMHACGH
+130 NGMEVGVMHACGH

-158 EVREDLPGTVVFL
+158 AVRDELPGTVIFL
-171 FQPAEEGAPAGES
+171 FQPAEEGAPAGEA

-189 AMVLEGAIDGVDAVF
+189 QMVAEGALGDAEAVF
-204 GVHVTSSFE
+204 GLHVTSTHE

-234 VRGKQTH
+234 VHGKQTH

-248 VDPIATS
+248 VDPIVTS
-255 ALIVNGLQTIVSRQ
+255 AQIVTGLQTIVSRQ
-269 MDLTKAPAV
+269 MDLTTAPAV
-278 VTIGRIDGGVRS
+278 VTVGRIDGGVRS

-297 LMIGTVRA
+297 LMIGTIRA
-305 LDDGM
+305 LDAEM
-310 RAGLHDRIRR
+310 RAGLHDKIRR
-320 TATQIAESQGA
+320 TATDIASSQGA

-338 AEYGYPVTANSAALL
+338 GEYGYPVTANDAALL
-353 RQMTPTLAAVAGDG
+353 RRMTPTLAAVAGDG
-367 LDTEVA
+367 LDTDVA

-383 YANEVPGLFLW
+383 YAGEVPGLFLW

-404 DLFPPNHSP
+404 EAFPPNHSP

-435 YLEGG
+435 YLQG
-440 EGAAAGGP
+440 EG

>member
-1 MPRFAPLLALLAA
+1 MAPSSRFLAAALLLGLAPAA
-14 LPTVAQPRVGAGQP
+14 SAQ
-28 AGLQARLDAAVAEVM
+28 AGLGARIDALVAEAT
-43 PRVVEWRRHVH
+43 PNVVEYRRHVH
-54 QNPELSN
+54 QHPELSN
-61 REMETAAYV
+61 REVETAAYV
-70 ADHLRRLGIEVE
+70 AAHLARLGLEVE

-116 QTGLPYASTVRTVY
+116 RVDVPFASTVRAVY
-130 NGLDVGVMHACGH
+130 NDLEVGVMHACGH

-158 EVREDLPGTVVFL
+158 AVRDDLPGTVVFL
-171 FQPAEEGAPAGES
+171 FQPAEEGAPAGEA

-189 AMVLEGAIDGVDAVF
+189 QMVAEGVLDGVDAVF
-204 GVHVTSSFE
+204 GLHVTSNFE

-234 VRGKQTH
+234 VTGKQTH

-248 VDPIATS
+248 VDPVVAS
-255 ALIVNGLQTIVSRQ
+255 AQIVTGLQTIVSRQ

-297 LMIGTVRA
+297 LMVGTIRA
-305 LDDGM
+305 LDADM
-310 RAGLHDRIRR
+310 RAGLHERVRR
-320 TATQIAESQGA
+320 TATSIAESQGA
-331 TAEVTIA
+331 TADVAIA
-338 AEYGYPVTANSAALL
+338 GEYGYPVTANDAALL
-353 RQMTPTLAAVAGDG
+353 DRMAPTLRAVAGEGFDPA
-367 LDTEVA
+367 VA

-394 LGIRTPGASR
+394 LGVRTPGADR
-404 DLFPPNHSP
+404 ERFPPNHSP
-413 LFRIDEDALPLGVRA
+413 LFRIDEAALPLGVRA
-428 LAHLAVD
+428 LAHLAVGF
-435 YLEGG
+435 LEGG
-440 EGAAAGGP
+440 A